1 MSYPFKFNI
10 GDLVFKEKT
19 FGSIWPYGLAVIIEA
34 IRDPHAREDYFK
46 IKYSNNVVAVISE
59 SSLKLVQKTK

>member
-1 MSYPFKFNI
+1 MSYPFKFSV

-19 FGSIWPYGLAVIIEA
+19 FGSIWQYGLAVVIET

-46 IKYSNNVVAVISE
+46 IRYSDNVVAVIRE

>member
-10 GDLVFKEKT
+10 GDLVHKGKT
-19 FGSIWPYGLAVIIEA
+19 FGSSWSGVGIVIGTE
-34 IRDPHAREDYFK
+34 RDPYAREDYFK
-46 IKYSNNVVAVISE
+46 VRYSDNVVSVHRE